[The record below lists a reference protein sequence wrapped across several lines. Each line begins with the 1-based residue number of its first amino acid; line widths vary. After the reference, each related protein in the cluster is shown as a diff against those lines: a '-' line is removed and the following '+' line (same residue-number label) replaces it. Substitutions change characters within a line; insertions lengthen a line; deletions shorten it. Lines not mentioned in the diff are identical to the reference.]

1 MRQFLAACAALALI
15 PVAGGVQAAIAGA
28 PSAANHEVANAPTL
42 KSVSVVPS
50 AGRAEIVIGV
60 DASVEVDD
68 FALESPYRV
77 VIDLKGASL
86 TMSPRYD
93 RVARGGVTNV
103 RAAQF
108 KPNVVRVVIELDAAH
123 SYDVARK
130 DGEVRVTVSGGATN
144 FSAWHSSPELAARA
158 TSRNNA
164 SDPAAPAVTRPV
176 AMASPAVSAPAST
189 TATTY
194 APAPRPVTTRP
205 AENRAAVE
213 APSYPSVTPDAN
225 ITSDDSPSGSAGSD
239 APKFK
244 LSSATAQSDQP
255 RITVTYQDADIRD
268 VIAAFAAFS
277 GRTIVVGKDVSGT
290 VTAEIKNQPWDVALR
305 AILQGQGLAAAEDA
319 ISGIITVDS
328 YKNIASKQASEPLV
342 TQLVAINY
350 ASAASLVPTLTNL
363 LARDCTPGGVP
374 EAQQNMRT
382 SCFSRGAVAADTA
395 TNTLLITETPSRLAD
410 LLSYVKN
417 LDIRTPQVAIKAKII
432 FVNRTDIEELGL
444 SYDLGTG
451 NDQFFSQLV
460 QRMDPT
466 TAKPVDTNGD
476 GVPDAFGGGTP
487 VNGDRVL
494 LGGNALAAIANAN
507 ARVVNP
513 ALRLVFSAALGK
525 FQLTSFLD
533 ALQEVRLADL
543 QAEPSIVTL
552 DNRKAEILVGQE
564 IPIRVL
570 DLGTQGGQQ
579 GGGAQGNN
587 NIPRATV
594 QLKEVGIILSVTP
607 HITNNRQILLK
618 LHAENSDA
626 QLASSDVGF
635 IFGKQ
640 RADNQ
645 LLVGDGETAVIGG
658 LTVTQV
664 TSSKSGIPL
673 LVDLPIIG
681 RLFGTTRTSEQKRDL
696 LILVTPHIIDEGER
710 TLSPRPVPPS
720 ANRR

>member
-1 MRQFLAACAALALI
+1 MRQFLAACAALALV
-15 PVAGGVQAAIAGA
+15 PAAGTLQAAAVRSDNA
-28 PSAANHEVANAPTL
+28 AAANVAPTAPAIRA
-42 KSVSVVPS
+42 VSVVS
-50 AGRAEIVIGV
+50 AAGRAEIVIGV
-60 DASVEVDD
+60 DPSVDVDD
-68 FALESPYRV
+68 FALEAPYRV
-77 VIDLKGASL
+77 VVDLKGATL
-86 TMSPRYD
+86 GMTPRYD

-108 KPNVVRVVIELDAAH
+108 KPNVVRVVIEMDAAH
-123 SYDVARK
+123 SYEVVRK
-130 DGEVRVTVSGGATN
+130 DGEVHVTVAGGSVN
-144 FSAWHSSPELAARA
+144 FAAWHSSPELAARYTA
-158 TSRNNA
+158 Q
-164 SDPAAPAVTRPV
+164 PAVQ
-176 AMASPAVSAPAST
+176 ASASPTAST
-189 TATTY
+189 AAQAPNVAAAKTVAAT
-194 APAPRPVTTRP
+194 PVEP
-205 AENRAAVE
+205 DN
-213 APSYPSVTPDAN
+213 YSVTPDAN
-225 ITSDDSPSGSAGSD
+225 ITRHENNSGRPKTSPSDDSNSFHLSPPTSA
-239 APKFK
+239 
-244 LSSATAQSDQP
+244 SDQP

-268 VIAAFAAFS
+268 VIAAFATFS
-277 GRTIVVGKDVSGT
+277 GRTIVVGKDVAGSI
-290 VTAEIKNQPWDVALR
+290 TAEIKNQPWDVALR
-305 AILQGQGLAAAEDA
+305 AILQGQGLAAAEDP

-328 YKNIASKQASEPLV
+328 YRNIASKQASEPLV
-342 TQLVAINY
+342 TQLVAVNY
-350 ASAASLVPTLTNL
+350 ASASSLVPTLQGL
-363 LARDCTPGGVP
+363 LSRDCTPGSVP
-374 EAQQNMRT
+374 QANQNAQT
-382 SCFSRGAVAADTA
+382 SCFARGAVAADTA
-395 TNTLLITETPSRLAD
+395 TNTLLITETPTRMSD
-410 LLSYVKN
+410 LLSYIRN
-417 LDIRTPQVAIKAKII
+417 LDVRTPQVAIKAKII

-460 QRMDPT
+460 QRIDPST
-466 TAKPVDTNGD
+466 NKPIDTNGD
-476 GVPDAFGGGTP
+476 GVPDSFGGGTP
-487 VNGDRVL
+487 VTGDRVL

-507 ARVVNP
+507 SRVVNP
-513 ALRLVFSAALGK
+513 ALKLVFSAALEK

-552 DNRKAEILVGQE
+552 DNRRAEILVGQE

-570 DLGTQGGQQ
+570 DVGTQGQN
-579 GGGAQGNN
+579 GGGGGGQGATNV
-587 NIPRATV
+587 PRATV

-673 LVDLPIIG
+673 LVDLPLIG
-681 RLFGTTRTSEQKRDL
+681 RLFGTTRKSEEKRDL

-710 TLSPRPVPPS
+710 TLSAR
-720 ANRR
+720 ANAAANALRK

>member
-1 MRQFLAACAALALI
+1 MRQFLAACAALVLVGSPAH
-15 PVAGGVQAAIAGA
+15 G
-28 PSAANHEVANAPTL
+28 HETLNAPTVR
-42 KSVSVVPS
+42 SVSVVPA

-68 FALESPYRV
+68 FALEAPYRV
-77 VIDLKGASL
+77 VVDLKGAVLSAA
-86 TMSPRYD
+86 PRYD
-93 RVARGGVTNV
+93 RQPRGSVTNV

-108 KPNVVRVVIELDAAH
+108 NPNTVRVVVELDAAR
-123 SYDVARK
+123 SYELVRSN
-130 DGEVRVTVSGGATN
+130 GEVRIAISGGSAS
-144 FSAWHSSPELAARA
+144 FSAWHSSPELA
-158 TSRNNA
+158 SRYAASSNA
-164 SDPAAPAVTRPV
+164 SVPAAPVQAPAKQAAPEPDYQDAYESTQPDSNIYGKAAGSVYDSPGYKL
-176 AMASPAVSAPAST
+176 SPA
-189 TATTY
+189 AT
-194 APAPRPVTTRP
+194 V
-205 AENRAAVE
+205 
-213 APSYPSVTPDAN
+213 
-225 ITSDDSPSGSAGSD
+225 
-239 APKFK
+239 
-244 LSSATAQSDQP
+244 SDQP

-268 VIAAFAAFS
+268 VIAAFAGFS
-277 GRTIVVGKDVSGT
+277 GRTIVVGKAVTGT

-305 AILQGQGLAAAEDA
+305 AILQGQGLAAAEDPT
-319 ISGIITVDS
+319 SGIITVDS
-328 YKNIASKQASEPLV
+328 YGNIAMKQAAEPLV
-342 TQLVAINY
+342 TQMVAVNY
-350 ASAASLVPTLTNL
+350 AKAGQLAVTLQGLLTRDCAGSAAGQSPQ
-363 LARDCTPGGVP
+363 A
-374 EAQQNMRT
+374 AQNM
-382 SCFSRGAVAADTA
+382 CVVRGAVAADTS
-395 TNTLLITETPSRLAD
+395 TNTVIITETPSRMADMLA
-410 LLSYVKN
+410 YVRN
-417 LDIRTPQVAIKAKII
+417 LDVRTPQVAIKAKII

-460 QRMDPT
+460 GRIDPST
-466 TAKPVDTNGD
+466 RNPVDTNND
-476 GVPDAFGGGTP
+476 GVPDAYGGGTP
-487 VNGDRVL
+487 YAGDRVL
-494 LGGNALAAIANAN
+494 IGGNALAAIANAN

-513 ALRLVFSAALGK
+513 ALKLVFSAALGK

-552 DNRKAEILVGQE
+552 DNRRAEILVGQE

-570 DLGTQGGQQ
+570 DLGSQA
-579 GGGAQGNN
+579 GGAGGAAGAQ
-587 NIPRATV
+587 IPRATV

-607 HITNNRQILLK
+607 HITNNRHILLD

-645 LLVGDGETAVIGG
+645 LLVRDGETAVIGG

-673 LVDLPIIG
+673 LVDLPVIG

-710 TLSPRPVPPS
+710 TLSARTNAAAP
-720 ANRR
+720 ATNR

>member
-1 MRQFLAACAALALI
+1 MKQFLAIAAALSLAS
-15 PVAGGVQAAIAGA
+15 PEAGLRAAESASENASLHAIAT
-28 PSAANHEVANAPTL
+28 STSVRT
-42 KSVSVVPS
+42 VSVIPT
-50 AGRAEIVIGV
+50 AGRAQVVIGV

-68 FALESPYRV
+68 FLLESPYRI
-77 VIDLKGASL
+77 VIDLKGATL
-86 TMSPRYD
+86 DMAPRYD
-93 RVARGGVTNV
+93 RLARGGVTNI

-108 KPNVVRVVIELDAAH
+108 RPNVVRVVIEMDAAH
-123 SYDVARK
+123 PYEVTRG
-130 DGEVRVTVSGGATN
+130 DGEVRVAVSGGVAS
-144 FSAWHSSPELAARA
+144 FEAWHSSRDYAARTAAPSA
-158 TSRNNA
+158 TSTSPVPTNA
-164 SDPAAPAVTRPV
+164 PASPVSTRSVTPADNYTYRTDAAPARE
-176 AMASPAVSAPAST
+176 AAPNGGT
-189 TATTY
+189 
-194 APAPRPVTTRP
+194 
-205 AENRAAVE
+205 
-213 APSYPSVTPDAN
+213 TPDAN
-225 ITSDDSPSGSAGSD
+225 ITSARAPLDGASPDIPLRLTSPAVVSE
-239 APKFK
+239 
-244 LSSATAQSDQP
+244 QP

-268 VIAAFAAFS
+268 VIAAFASFS

-290 VTAEIKNQPWDVALR
+290 ITAEIKNQPWDVALR
-305 AILQGQGLAAAEDA
+305 AILQGQGLAAAEDGLT
-319 ISGIITVDS
+319 GIITVDS
-328 YKNIASKQASEPLV
+328 YKNIAAKQSSEPV
-342 TQLVAINY
+342 TTQLVAVNY
-350 ASAASLVPTLTNL
+350 ASAASLVGTLTNL
-363 LARDCTPGGVP
+363 LAKDCTAGGVP
-374 EAQQNMRT
+374 EAPQNART
-382 SCFSRGAVAADTA
+382 SCYARGAVAADTA
-395 TNTLLITETPSRLAD
+395 TNTLLITETPSRMAD
-410 LLSYVKN
+410 LLSYVKS
-417 LDIRTPQVAIKAKII
+417 LDVRTPQVAIKAKII

-451 NDQFFSQLV
+451 SDQFFSQLV
-460 QRMDPT
+460 PRIDPT
-466 TAKPVDTNGD
+466 TTKPVDTNGD
-476 GVPDAFGGGTP
+476 GVPDAFGGGSP
-487 VNGDRVL
+487 VNGDRIL
-494 LGGNALAAIANAN
+494 LGGNALSAIANAN

-513 ALRLVFSAALGK
+513 ALKLVFSAALGK

-533 ALQEVRLADL
+533 ALQEVQLADL

-570 DLGTQGGQQ
+570 DVSTQGQQPGQN
-579 GGGAQGNN
+579 AV

-681 RLFGTTRTSEQKRDL
+681 RLFGVTRTSEQKRDL
-696 LILVTPHIIDEGER
+696 LILVTPHIIDDGDR
-710 TLSPRPVPPS
+710 TLSPRPS
-720 ANRR
+720 ASNRQ